1 MENKRNQ
8 LTVGRKSKQS
18 STWSPVVYDELMN
31 SQLPYRE
38 MYGSNCQQSGMPHAT
53 TVLTAAPTK
62 AASSLRNAGQNAYA
76 CWAVSMMFLC
86 GNHHLLL
93 RWPAFSTTLY
103 CTCVQLPMNKGIS
116 HFTKRIQDQSYLTT
130 SFAQRSWMRVRGRGS
145 SNYMRSERSGET
157 GVVYTLCIWKEQ
169 SMGMVQR
176 Q

>member
-1 MENKRNQ
+1 MACLLHNSI
-8 LTVGRKSKQS
+8 LYMCAAT
-18 STWSPVVYDELMN
+18 YD
-31 SQLPYRE
+31 
-38 MYGSNCQQSGMPHAT
+38 
-53 TVLTAAPTK
+53 
-62 AASSLRNAGQNAYA
+62 
-76 CWAVSMMFLC
+76 
-86 GNHHLLL
+86 
-93 RWPAFSTTLY
+93 
-103 CTCVQLPMNKGIS
+103 KGIS